1 MNRKNAVFC
10 FAGAFLLFSAGAGW
24 AVWPPEGDEKKP
36 PESPARAEEPLA
48 DRVARDEACLAEA
61 LRDLRDIK
69 DQLSRA
75 SNRPK
80 EK

>member
-1 MNRKNAVFC
+1 MKRKFFFC
-10 FAGAFLLFSAGAGW
+10 FAAAYLLFSAGAGW
-24 AVWPPEGDEKKP
+24 AVWPPEEEEKRT
-36 PESPARAEEPLA
+36 SGSAARAEEPLA